1 MLSIE
6 EIKELIDKVSQ
17 SGLALVELEDQGFK
31 LTIKGQAAAPA
42 AQPAPAAPPF
52 AGGAPAALASPAP
65 APAAPISSA
74 PAGDAVTA
82 PIVGTFY
89 AASAP
94 DKPPLA
100 PVGKQVKKGDVL
112 FIIESMKLMNEV
124 LAERDGQIT
133 EVLVENGS
141 PVEFGQP
148 VLRML

>member
-1 MLSIE
+1 MFSIE

-17 SGLALVELEDQGFK
+17 SGIALVELEDQDFK
-31 LTIKGQAAAPA
+31 LKIKGREAAPGP
-42 AQPAPAAPPF
+42 QSP
-52 AGGAPAALASPAP
+52 GAPSPAAP
-65 APAAPISSA
+65 APAAPQAAPAPAA
-74 PAGDAVTA
+74 PAGEAVTA

-148 VLRML
+148 VLRMI

>member
-1 MLSIE
+1 MFSVSEIE
-6 EIKELIDKVSQ
+6 QLIDKVSQ
-17 SGLALVELEDQGFK
+17 AGLSLLEIEEQNYK
-31 LTIKGQAAAPA
+31 IKIKGREAAAM
-42 AQPAPAAPPF
+42 QPVLSMPVFSEPSAPAS
-52 AGGAPAALASPAP
+52 APAAP
-65 APAAPISSA
+65 APAAPAA
-74 PAGDAVTA
+74 PQANVVTA

-89 AASAP
+89 SSAAP

-124 LAERDGQIT
+124 LAEKDGQVA

-148 VLRML
+148 VLRMA

>member
-1 MLSIE
+1 MFSIE
-6 EIKELIDKVSQ
+6 EIKELIDRVSQ
-17 SGLALVELEDQGFK
+17 SGIALVELEDQDFK
-31 LTIKGQAAAPA
+31 LKIKGRETPSLAAVPAVPA
-42 AQPAPAAPPF
+42 AIAAVPAPAAAVPP
-52 AGGAPAALASPAP
+52 
-65 APAAPISSA
+65 A

-124 LAERDGQIT
+124 LAERDGQVT

-148 VLRML
+148 VLRMI